1 MFGEKPRKRG
11 TQNDSNML
19 AFIYKLNLLL
29 AAPGGESGFTH
40 FYNQYFNIPGFEAW
54 KFLNL
59 AIFIAVM
66 VYLVKKPLSEAFK
79 AKREQIR
86 AELIKAEAEKQA
98 ALAKLTSTEAKLAQ
112 LETEKEH
119 ILQKAKDEAAF
130 EKKRLAEQTKVELDR
145 LRQQTESDLDRLSKQ
160 SHAQL
165 RRFSAEESIRLA
177 EEKLRSRIDGVQ
189 DAKLVKASIQEIGG
203 LN

>member
-1 MFGEKPRKRG
+1 MFG
-11 TQNDSNML
+11 
-19 AFIYKLNLLL
+19 FIYNLNLLL
-29 AAPGGESGFTH
+29 AASGGGEGGFTH
-40 FYNQYFNIPGFEAW
+40 FYNQYFNVPGFEAW

-59 AIFIAVM
+59 GIFIAIM
-66 VYLVKKPLSEAFK
+66 VYLVRKPLTEAFK

-98 ALAKLTSTEAKLAQ
+98 ALTRLTTTEAKLAQ

-119 ILQKAKDEAAF
+119 ILQKAKDEVGF
-130 EKKRLAEQTKVELDR
+130 EKKRLAEQTAVEIER
-145 LRQQTESDLDRLSKQ
+145 LRQQTASDLDRLSKQ
-160 SHAQL
+160 SHALL

-177 EEKLRSRIDGVQ
+177 EEKLRSQIDGVQ
-189 DAKLVKASIQEIGG
+189 DAKLVKASLHEIGG